1 MSYFVKEYDFL
12 EAIRP
17 DVRHK
22 MIMNPETGEFVELN
36 IIEVTTITDAMS
48 KVATTHGTY
57 ICESF
62 GSANDDIYM
71 RVTKFIER

>member
-12 EAIRP
+12 KAIRSA
-17 DVRHK
+17 VNHK
-22 MIMNPETGEFVELN
+22 QIMNPDTGEFITYS
-36 IIEVTTITDAMS
+36 IIKVTPITDSMS
-48 KVATTHGTY
+48 KVKTTHGTY

-71 RVTKFIER
+71 RVTEFIER